1 MSIERSRAI
10 AALILLPFSA
20 IAAALFDPFGV
31 PVEIELAI
39 PVVLAGWVSGLLCVQ
54 WYLRQTAAR
63 HTQSR
68 RDQQ

>member
-1 MSIERSRAI
+1 MSIDSGRAI
-10 AALILLPFSA
+10 AVLILLLFGA

-31 PVEIELAI
+31 PVEIELAM
-39 PVVLAGWVSGLLCVQ
+39 PVVLAGWVGGLLCVQ
-54 WYLRQTAAR
+54 WYRRQQTAR